1 VNVPLDPARLAR
13 TRADLARSWRVALA
27 FHVLVQA
34 AGLAL
39 VTPLVTW
46 LGRYLVLASGERVVT
61 NFDLAAFALSP
72 GGAAFVLLIAAASLG
87 FVLAELAGHTWI
99 AGHAIGGRTATLAS
113 TLAAVMRRLPRLLEL
128 AARVFV
134 RLLVLALPFLLVAG
148 ALAWSTL
155 REHDVNY
162 YLAERPPEW
171 RRALLVAGLMG
182 AIYVALAVRL
192 LAGWLYAVPIL
203 MFEAASPRRALADSA
218 RLTRGRLVPLVVP
231 LVLWWLLVTC
241 IAIAIAW
248 AASFVSD
255 AALDW
260 AGIAVRRVLPL
271 VGTFVVVA
279 LLGGLLYGA
288 VQFAGHQFL
297 VTRTYAEQV
306 DANARALAAVPEREA
321 RRLVLPIVGA
331 VAAALALSFAGLLY
345 VATRLDLERPVA
357 VTAHRGASMAAPE
370 NTMAAFRA
378 AMAAGADY
386 AELDVQLTR
395 DRRVAVLHDADLMR
409 MGGEPR
415 RVAASTLAELQTVDV
430 GRRTGAALAGER
442 VPALE
447 DVIDAVRGRMK
458 LNVELKYNVP
468 DPELAPAVVELL
480 RREDFLDDV
489 VITSLDYAAL
499 RQVRALEP
507 RLRTGHIVTAGIGD
521 LTRSQADFL
530 SLNAARATPLLI
542 RRARAAGKQVHV
554 WTVND
559 PDVMLRMIE
568 RGVDNVITDDPAT
581 FARVV
586 AERRELGRAELL
598 GLRLRVLFDRP
609 PPALND
615 PAAVEPL

>member
-1 VNVPLDPARLAR
+1 VPLDFARLAR
-13 TRADLARSWRVALA
+13 TRADLARGWHVALA

-46 LGRYLVLASGERVVT
+46 LGRHLVLTSGDSVVT

-72 GGAAFVLLIAAASLG
+72 GGAAFVLLIAAVSIG

-99 AGHAIGGRTATLAS
+99 AGRAVGARDATLAS
-113 TLAAVMRRLPRLLEL
+113 TLAAVVRRLPRLLAL
-128 AARVFV
+128 AARVFF
-134 RLLVLALPFLLVAG
+134 RLLVLALPFLFVVG

-171 RRALLVAGLMG
+171 RRALLLAGLVG
-182 AIYVALAVRL
+182 AVYVALALRL

-203 MFEAASPRRALADSA
+203 MFDAASPRRALADSA
-218 RLTRGRLVPLVVP
+218 RLTRGRLARLLVP
-231 LVLWWLLVTC
+231 LVLWWLLVTS

-248 AASFVSD
+248 ASSFVSD
-255 AALDW
+255 AALGW
-260 AGIAVRRVLPL
+260 AGIEVRRVLPL
-271 VGTFVVVA
+271 VGTFVVVT

-288 VQFAGHQFL
+288 VQLAGHQFL
-297 VTRTYAEQV
+297 VTRAYVEQV
-306 DANARALAAVPEREA
+306 DANARALAAVHEREA
-321 RRLVLPIVGA
+321 RRLALPVVGTV
-331 VAAALALSFAGLLY
+331 VAMLALSFAGLLY

-357 VTAHRGASMAAPE
+357 VTAHRGASTAAPE

-395 DRRVAVLHDADLMR
+395 DRRIVVLHDADLMR

-415 RVAASTLAELQTVDV
+415 RVATSTLAELQVVDV
-430 GRRTGAALAGER
+430 GRRTGPAFAGER
-442 VPALE
+442 VPTLE

-480 RREDFLDDV
+480 RRKDFLDHA

-568 RGVDNVITDDPAT
+568 RGVDNVITDDPAS

-586 AERRELGRAELL
+586 AERRELDRAELL

-609 PPALND
+609 PPELND
-615 PAAVEPL
+615 PAAVDPL